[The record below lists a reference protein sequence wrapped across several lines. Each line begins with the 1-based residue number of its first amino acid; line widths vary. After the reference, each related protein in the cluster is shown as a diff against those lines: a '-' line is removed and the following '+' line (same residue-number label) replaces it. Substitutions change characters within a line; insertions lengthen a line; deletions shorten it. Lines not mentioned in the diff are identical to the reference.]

1 MRSTDPSG
9 SPYPDP
15 YQVLNQPPPLEGYN
29 AFEQDA
35 ALREAVEREG
45 GAFARERLRIMGAG
59 VGSAEMIKAGFLA
72 NRYRPKLRSFDRYG
86 HRIDEVEYHP
96 AYHDFMRLAMRS
108 AVHSIAWTT
117 PAGGHVAHTALAYL
131 LCQVEPG
138 VCCPMAM
145 TYAVVPALRHEPDL
159 ATEWEPRILV
169 ADYDPRF
176 IPAVQKT
183 SVTFGMAM
191 TEKQGGSDV
200 RTNSTR
206 ARALG
211 ASGPGA
217 EYELHGHKWFCSAP
231 MSDAF
236 LTLASTDQGP
246 SCFLVPRFRPDGSR
260 NPFAIQRLKDK
271 LGNHSNAS
279 AEIEYHGTWA
289 RLVGEEGRGVHTIID
304 MVHHTRL
311 DCAMAAAALMRQAV
325 AQATHHAFY
334 REAFGRRLS
343 DHALMYN
350 VLADLALEA
359 EAALALV
366 MRVARA
372 FDDSALDP
380 QASAFARVAVAVAKY
395 WLNKRAP
402 GHVAEALECLGG
414 AGYVEES
421 IMPRM
426 YREAPLNGIWEGCG
440 NVICL
445 DLLRSLQK
453 EPETIGALLAEIQPT
468 RGANRQLDAGIAQLN
483 QMLRDPTEP
492 EVRARRLVETLAL
505 TLQGALLVQ
514 HAPAAVADTFCASRL
529 GREQGRAYGTLP
541 AGLPFEAII
550 ERARPQVLG
559 A

>member
-1 MRSTDPSG
+1 
-9 SPYPDP
+9 
-15 YQVLNQPPPLEGYN
+15 
-29 AFEQDA
+29 
-35 ALREAVEREG
+35 
-45 GAFARERLRIMGAG
+45 
-59 VGSAEMIKAGFLA
+59 
-72 NRYRPKLRSFDRYG
+72 
-86 HRIDEVEYHP
+86 
-96 AYHDFMRLAMRS
+96 MRS
-108 AVHSIAWTT
+108 AVHSIAWTA

-145 TYAVVPALRHEPDL
+145 TYAAVPALRHEPDL
-159 ATEWEPRILV
+159 AAEWEPRVLV

-176 IPAVQKT
+176 IPAAQKA

-236 LTLASTDQGP
+236 LTLASTDQGL

-260 NPFAIQRLKDK
+260 NPFAIQRLKDR

-289 RLVGEEGRGVHTIID
+289 RMVGEEGRGVRTILD

-334 REAFGRRLS
+334 REAFGKHLV
-343 DHALMYN
+343 DHPLMRN

-372 FDDSALDP
+372 FDDAASDP
-380 QASAFARVAVAVAKY
+380 QASTFARVAVAVAKY

-421 IMPRM
+421 IMPRL

-440 NVICL
+440 NIICL

-453 EPETIGALLAEIQPT
+453 EPEAIGALLAAIQPT
-468 RGANRQLDAGIAQLN
+468 RGADRHLDAEIAQLN

-492 EVRARRLVETLAL
+492 EVRARRLMETLVL

-514 HAPAAVADTFCASRL
+514 YAPPAVADAFCASRL
-529 GREQGRAYGTLP
+529 GRDGGQAYGTLP
-541 AGLPFEAII
+541 PGLPFEVII
-550 ERARPQVLG
+550 ERARPRLPSN
-559 A
+559 